1 MTKIHMFWYNKAMKI
16 KKLGHCC
23 LYIQTNG
30 VTILTDPGAWST
42 MQNTVTGVDI
52 VLITHEHSDHYHIDS
67 LNAVLAN
74 NPNAVIVTNNAVG
87 KLLTEQG
94 IMHTIVTDGM
104 TETVKGVPLKGV
116 GDIHAL
122 IHESI
127 PSVENTGYVIDN
139 YLYCPGD
146 AFALPNQEINVLALP
161 VCGPWMH
168 IKDALSFAE
177 QVNPKVC
184 FPIHD
189 GMLKIIGP
197 FHRIPQM
204 VLEPKNIKFVPMVE
218 GDEKEF

>member
-1 MTKIHMFWYNKAMKI
+1 MKI

-52 VLITHEHSDHYHIDS
+52 VLITHEHQDHCHIDS
-67 LNAVLAN
+67 LRTVLSN
-74 NPNAVIVTNNAVG
+74 NPDAVIVTNNAVG
-87 KLLTEQG
+87 KILTEQG
-94 IMHTIVTDGM
+94 IAHIIITDGM
-104 TETVKGVPLKGV
+104 FEKIKNVSFEGV
-116 GDIHAL
+116 GDVHAI
-122 IHESI
+122 IHETI
-127 PSVENTGYVIDN
+127 PSVENTGYVIDE
-139 YLYCPGD
+139 YLYFPGD
-146 AFALPNQEINVLALP
+146 AFALPNQPISVLALP

-168 IKDALSFAE
+168 MKDSLLFAE
-177 QVNPKVC
+177 KVNPKVC

-197 FHRIPQM
+197 FHKVPQM
-204 VLEPKNIKFVPMVE
+204 VLDQKNIQFVPMME